1 MQDFAG
7 IYYWIRLGLLGLIS
21 LLAFIAAFRLM
32 RTRKFSTGKG
42 IVAVVLELIAL
53 VGTWLLT
60 GASPSPVWLIVAL
73 ALGAVLGF
81 LLGRSAKPAAE
92 EKLKRSPV
100 AATISAIAF
109 IFGAMTLLFGTS
121 YLFSIALLGVAL
133 ALGLFAG
140 QLAGELQAA
149 KAVMPPEMPPMPA
162 AAPPPMPTAPPMPTE
177 SMPAPP
183 PMPGE
188 ASAPPQQG

>member
-1 MQDFAG
+1 MEVAG

-32 RTRKFSTGKG
+32 RTRKFSTGKA
-42 IVAVVLELIAL
+42 ITVVLLELIAL
-53 VGTWLLT
+53 VGTWFLT

-73 ALGAVLGF
+73 ALGSVLGF
-81 LLGRSAKPAAE
+81 LLGRSSKPAE
-92 EKLKRSPV
+92 GERLKRSPV

-109 IFGAMTLLFGTS
+109 IFAAMTLLFGTS

-133 ALGLFAG
+133 ALGLFGG
-140 QLAGELQAA
+140 QLVGEMQAA
-149 KAVMPPEMPPMPA
+149 KSVLPPEMPPMPV
-162 AAPPPMPTAPPMPTE
+162 AAPPPMPGDNT
-177 SMPAPP
+177 PAPP

-188 ASAPPQQG
+188 AAVPPQQV

>member
-42 IVAVVLELIAL
+42 VIAVVLELIAL

-109 IFGAMTLLFGTS
+109 IFAAMTLLFGTS

-140 QLAGELQAA
+140 QLAGEMQAA

-162 AAPPPMPTAPPMPTE
+162 AAPPPMPTVAAPPMPAAT
-177 SMPAPP
+177 PP

-188 ASAPPQQG
+188 ATAPPQQG

>member
-1 MQDFAG
+1 MEVAG
-7 IYYWIRLGLLGLIS
+7 IYYWIRLGLLALIS

-32 RTRKFSTGKG
+32 RTRKFSTGRS
-42 IVAVVLELIAL
+42 ITVVVLELIAL
-53 VGTWLLT
+53 VGTWFLT

-81 LLGRSAKPAAE
+81 LLGRSSKPAE
-92 EKLKRSPV
+92 SEKLKRSPV

-109 IFGAMTLLFGTS
+109 IFAAMTLLFGTS

-133 ALGLFAG
+133 AVGLFAG
-140 QLAGELQAA
+140 QLAGEMQAA
-149 KAVMPPEMPPMPA
+149 KSVLAPEMPPMPA
-162 AAPPPMPTAPPMPTE
+162 AAPPPMPVEASPG
-177 SMPAPP
+177 PP

-188 ASAPPQQG
+188 STAPPQQV

>member
-81 LLGRSAKPAAE
+81 LLGRLAKPAAE

-109 IFGAMTLLFGTS
+109 IFAAMTLLFGTS

-140 QLAGELQAA
+140 QLAGEVQAA

-162 AAPPPMPTAPPMPTE
+162 AAPPPMPTAAAPPMPAAT
-177 SMPAPP
+177 PP

-188 ASAPPQQG
+188 ATAPPQQG